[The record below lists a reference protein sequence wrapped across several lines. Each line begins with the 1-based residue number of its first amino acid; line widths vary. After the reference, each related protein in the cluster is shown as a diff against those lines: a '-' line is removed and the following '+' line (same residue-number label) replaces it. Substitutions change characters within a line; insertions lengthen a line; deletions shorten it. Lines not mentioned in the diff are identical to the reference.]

1 LIELG
6 NLDRLVVYKTTGA
19 DANSLRGGIGESMT
33 LSLATLSGAA
43 LVELLT
49 ETIATD
55 RFPLSPR
62 LIRRNV
68 RASSM
73 IARST
78 GSALSDTV

>member
-33 LSLATLSGAA
+33 PDFDDAERAA
-43 LVELLT
+43 LAELLT